1 MLQFAGVAITR
12 FVCKEMVS
20 FSVSLILLVVGYLAY
35 GKVAERVFG
44 MDSARVT
51 PACEKADG
59 VDFIVLPGWRVFM
72 IQFLNIAG
80 LGPIFGAILG
90 ARFGA
95 MSYIW
100 IVAGCIFAGA
110 VHDYLSGMISL
121 RNGGMSFPEIVGK
134 YMGRGFMQAARVF
147 TPLMMILVGVVF
159 VAGPAGL
166 LTSLTGDLFFFLPD
180 AVMGKTPGQWC
191 FLFWSAVIFAY
202 YLLATILPIDRI
214 IGRIYPLFAAALLF
228 MALGILVG
236 LYIHCPALPEIT
248 DGLANTHPEAATTPV
263 FPMLFITIACG
274 ALSGFHAT
282 QSPMMARCMENERQG
297 RAVFFGAMIAEG
309 VVALIWAAA
318 ASYVFHTPQGEAFFR
333 ETNAAVV
340 VDFITREWLGTV
352 GAVVA
357 VLGVVVA
364 PITSGDTAFR
374 SARLI
379 VADAFG
385 VDQRPVMKRL
395 GVSLPLFAG
404 GFLLMVLMDFSVVWR
419 YFAWMNQIL
428 GALALWTATV
438 YLARKGRCYG
448 IALLPACFMTAVVS
462 AYVVAAPEMLGM
474 PGLLANATGAG
485 AALVCLGCFF
495 VWKARFAGEGR
506 KADFPPGE
514 APAVSGGDA
523 INNWNGKDGSCKT
536 HGV

>member
-1 MLQFAGVAITR
+1 
-12 FVCKEMVS
+12 MVS
-20 FSVSLILLVVGYLAY
+20 FSVSLVLLVAGYLVY

-44 MDSARVT
+44 MDPARVT

-59 VDFIVLPGWRVFM
+59 VDFIVLPGWRIFM

-95 MSYIW
+95 MAYIW

-110 VHDYLSGMISL
+110 VHDYFSGMISL

-166 LTSLTGDLFFFLPD
+166 LTGLTAGLFSGFPD
-180 AVMGKTPGQWC
+180 MAAGKTPGQWC

-202 YLLATILPIDRI
+202 YLLATILPVDRV

-228 MALGILVG
+228 MALGILVA
-236 LYIHCPALPEIT
+236 LYVHFPAIPEVT
-248 DGLANTHPEAATTPV
+248 DGLANTHPDAATTPV

-297 RAVFFGAMIAEG
+297 RAVFYGAMIAEG

-318 ASYVFHTPQGEAFFR
+318 ASYVFHSPEGRAFFH

-340 VDFITREWLGTV
+340 VDFITREWLGTA

-364 PITSGDTAFR
+364 PVTSGDTAFR

-379 VADAFG
+379 VADALR

-404 GFLLMVLMDFSVVWR
+404 GFLLMALLDFSVVWR

-438 YLARKGRCYG
+438 YLARKGRRYV

-462 AYVVAAPEMLGM
+462 SYVVAAPEMLGM
-474 PGLLANATGAG
+474 PGMLANGAGIG
-485 AALVCLGCFF
+485 AALACLAGFF
-495 VWKARFAGEGR
+495 AWKVRFAGGDQQAVAL
-506 KADFPPGE
+506 ADAG
-514 APAVSGGDA
+514 PAVSFEKSGQ
-523 INNWNGKDGSCKT
+523 
-536 HGV
+536 

>member
-1 MLQFAGVAITR
+1 
-12 FVCKEMVS
+12 MVS
-20 FSVSLILLVVGYLAY
+20 FSVSLVLLVAGYLVY

-44 MDSARVT
+44 MDPARVT

-95 MSYIW
+95 MAYVW

-110 VHDYLSGMISL
+110 VHDYFSGMISL

-134 YMGRGFMQAARVF
+134 YMGKGFMQAARVF
-147 TPLMMILVGVVF
+147 TPLMMVLVGVVF

-166 LTSLTGDLFFFLPD
+166 LTSLTAGLLSFFPD
-180 AVMGKTPGQWC
+180 MAAGEISGKWG
-191 FLFWSAVIFAY
+191 FVFWSAVIFAY
-202 YLLATILPIDRI
+202 YLLATILPIDRV
-214 IGRIYPLFAAALLF
+214 IGRVYPLFAAALLF
-228 MALGILVG
+228 MAAGILVG
-236 LYIHCPALPEIT
+236 LYVHCPALPEVT
-248 DGLANTHPEAATTPV
+248 DGLANTHPDAATTPL

-297 RAVFFGAMIAEG
+297 RAVFYGAMIAEG

-318 ASYVFHTPQGEAFFR
+318 ASYVFHTPQGQALFR

-352 GAVVA
+352 GAAIA

-364 PITSGDTAFR
+364 PVTSGDTAFR

-379 VADAFG
+379 VADAFK

-395 GVSLPLFAG
+395 WVSLPLFAG
-404 GFLLMVLMDFSVVWR
+404 GFLLMTLLDFSVVWR
-419 YFAWMNQIL
+419 YFAWMNQVL

-438 YLARKGRCYG
+438 YMARCGRHYWM
-448 IALLPACFMTAVVS
+448 ALLPACFMTAVVS

-474 PGLLANATGAG
+474 PGMLANGAG
-485 AALVCLGCFF
+485 AVAALVCLGCFF
-495 VWKARFAGEGR
+495 VWKARFAGMC
-506 KADFPPGE
+506 KAALLADD
-514 APAVSGGDA
+514 AQDSSCGDV
-523 INNWNGKDGSCKT
+523 INNWNGKESSCKT
-536 HGV
+536 NGV